1 MGAQGIK
8 AKFLFGKYQETKLR
22 IIRRGG
28 LVYKL
33 ALSIV
38 HIKCDT
44 DMDLKV
50 NLIRDLIMFRT
61 VLEGLC
67 MSYIAALFLSI
78 TTGVKT
84 LLLI

>member
-38 HIKCDT
+38 HLKCDT
-44 DMDLKV
+44 DMDLNV
-50 NLIRDLIMFRT
+50 NLIMFRT